1 MSNSV
6 QTPGKVQPKTNST
19 WAAPVDIT
27 LTSYLIF
34 AGKFIKIPHYTI
46 GIFPPRRSRR
56 EGNFATTLD
65 KKEVV

>member
-46 GIFPPRRSRR
+46 DAVGGKVRAKV
-56 EGNFATTLD
+56 E
-65 KKEVV
+65 E